1 MISVFVDFF
10 NFLGA
15 FLNLVLNLS
24 YYIGKE
30 GILLISFYLS
40 L

>member
-15 FLNLVLNLS
+15 FVNLVLNLS
-24 YYIGKE
+24 YYIGKD
-30 GILLISFYLS
+30 ILLISFYLS